1 MALIQVKLP
10 FFPWT
15 VVMTNT
21 LEDSLSLWTE
31 IVVLFSN
38 ADEFVEVVLR
48 TKPDLPL
55 MLTGWATIWVE
66 SERPGSSMYHLHY
79 PYNDESFSIIEY
91 IN

>member
-1 MALIQVKLP
+1 MALTQVKLP

-38 ADEFVEVVLR
+38 ADKFVEVVPQI
-48 TKPDLPL
+48 KPNLPL
-55 MLTGWATIWVE
+55 TLTGWAAVWVE
-66 SERPGSSMYHLHY
+66 SERPGSSTYHLRY
-79 PYNDESFSIIEY
+79 PYNDESFPIIEY